1 MKSPVLKS
9 ARNHEAPLTSQAEA
23 ERDIGARVSTNAGA
37 ILVGRGLAIGF
48 SLAAGIVLARYL
60 GSEKLGL
67 FSSIYAYLALFNW
80 LATFGFEPIL
90 IREISK
96 ERGSAGSLIHT
107 TVVMSCFL
115 CAGTF
120 LTALL
125 LAPLAGYNGP
135 LRLLLML
142 AALEFIVIPIRIP
155 GVIFQIDMRQ
165 WYGSLINVVRQTIWL
180 GFVVFLSVEKLSLPY
195 VILARLVCAVVEAA
209 LIWSYSERLV
219 STEKH
224 YIRERARTLLIQ
236 AFPIAFTSFVATI
249 YLRIDQV
256 MLHKMASDVV
266 LGHYSAAVKVSEL
279 FELFPAALMSSVAP
293 VLAVIATRPAE
304 FKKYIDTSFRAF
316 MVLGAFLCVCMT
328 LGADTIVRLFYG
340 IQFIAAAPLLTI
352 LIWSEM
358 AVFFATVV
366 LNAMVARNLQKLLP
380 WPTVVGAALNI
391 TLNIVLIPR
400 YSAVGAAWA
409 TLISYTVAWMFFLL
423 LFRSTRAL
431 VFQGLRYAIPT
442 TAVALF
448 SIGVVARVRMPISA
462 RSLVSVTVFLCGMFA
477 TRMIS
482 ASDISE
488 VHALFAQA
496 WRRVS

>member
-1 MKSPVLKS
+1 M
-9 ARNHEAPLTSQAEA
+9 
-23 ERDIGARVSTNAGA
+23 GARVSKNAGA
-37 ILVGRGLAIGF
+37 ILVGRALAIGF

-60 GSEKLGL
+60 GSERLGL
-67 FSSIYAYLALFNW
+67 FSSIYAYLALFTW

-96 ERGSAGSLIHT
+96 ERDSAGSLIHT

-115 CAGTF
+115 CAGT
-120 LTALL
+120 LIAALL
-125 LAPLAGYNGP
+125 LAPIAGYNGP
-135 LRLLLML
+135 LRMLLML
-142 AALEFIVIPIRIP
+142 AAFEIVAIPIRIP
-155 GVIFQIDMRQ
+155 GVIFQIDMCQ
-165 WYGSLINVVRQTIWL
+165 WYGSLINVVRQAIWL
-180 GFVVFLSVEKLSLPY
+180 GFVVFLSVEKFSLPY
-195 VILARLVCAVVEAA
+195 VVFARLVCAFIEAA
-209 LIWSYSERLV
+209 LIWSYSGRLL
-219 STEKH
+219 SNEKS
-224 YIRERARTLLIQ
+224 YIRQRARALLIQ

-256 MLHKMASDVV
+256 MLHKMASDLV

-293 VLAVIATRPAE
+293 VLAVIASRPYE
-304 FKKYIDTSFRAF
+304 FKKYIDGSFRGF

-328 LGADTIVRLFYG
+328 SGARTIITLFYG
-340 IQFIAAAPLLTI
+340 VQFIAAAPLLAI

-391 TLNIVLIPR
+391 VLNIALIPK
-400 YSAVGAAWA
+400 YSAAGAAWA

-423 LFRSTRAL
+423 LFRSTRGL
-431 VFQGLRYAIPT
+431 IIQGLRYAIPT
-442 TAVALF
+442 TAVAF
-448 SIGVVARVRMPISA
+448 VSVFAIAKFRIPISA
-462 RSLVSVTVFLCGMFA
+462 KSLLSITIFLGGMFA
-477 TRMIS
+477 TRMIR

-488 VHALFAQA
+488 AHALFSQA
-496 WRRVS
+496 WRRVT